1 LTIPKNI
8 PQNVTFA
15 AMNYQTKRNI
25 VAGGASFAILWSL
38 SLSHLFNDMLQ
49 SLVSAIYPLVKSSLH
64 LNYTQIGLMTLTFQI
79 TSSVFQPFIG
89 YLTDKK
95 PQPLSLPVGMTCT
108 MFGLFFLSNSGS
120 LWQLMASVALIG
132 FGSAIFHPEA
142 SRLARMASGGR
153 YGMAQ
158 SLFQVGGNFGG
169 SLGPLLAALIVAP
182 YGQQNI
188 KWFSL
193 VALFTI
199 VLMIFISRWY
209 AVNLKRMKRIR
220 KPVEIRKSLLPR
232 STVAMTLMV
241 LLMLIFSKYVY
252 LASMTNYYTFYL
264 MHRFEVSVRDAQLYL
279 AVFLFA
285 IAAGTL
291 IGGPVGDRIGRKYV
305 IWFSILGVTPF
316 TLLMPYA
323 NLLWTCVL
331 SIFIGV
337 ILSSAFSAI
346 LVYAQ
351 ELLPGKVGT
360 IAGLFFGFAF
370 GIAGIAAA
378 VLGKIVDNNG
388 IEYVY
393 RICSFLPLLGITAWF
408 LPTDKKR

>member
-1 LTIPKNI
+1 
-8 PQNVTFA
+8 
-15 AMNYQTKRNI
+15 MNYKTKRNI
-25 VAGGASFAILWSL
+25 AAGGASFVILWSL

-49 SLVSAIYPLVKSSLH
+49 ALVSAIYPLVKDSLS
-64 LNYTQIGLMTLTFQI
+64 LNYTQIGLITLTFQI
-79 TSSVFQPFIG
+79 TSSVFQPVVG
-89 YLTDKK
+89 YFTDRK

-108 MFGLFFLSNSGS
+108 MTGLFFLSNSGT
-120 LWQLMASVALIG
+120 LWQVMASVALIG

-182 YGQQNI
+182 YGQQNV

-193 VALFTI
+193 VALLSI
-199 VLMIFISRWY
+199 AVMIFISRWY
-209 AVNLKRMKRIR
+209 AKNLKRMKRSR

-232 STVAMTLMV
+232 STVVMSLTV
-241 LLMLIFSKYVY
+241 LLALIFSKYVY
-252 LASMTNYYTFYL
+252 MASITNYYTFYL
-264 MHRFEVSVRDAQLYL
+264 MHRFDVSIRDAQLYL

-291 IGGPVGDRIGRKYV
+291 FGGPVGDRIGRKYV

-331 SIFIGV
+331 SVFIGL
-337 ILSSAFSAI
+337 ILASAFSAI

-360 IAGLFFGFAF
+360 IAGLFFGLAF
-370 GIAGIAAA
+370 GIAGISAA
-378 VLGKIVDNNG
+378 VLGKVVDIHG

-393 RICSFLPLLGITAWF
+393 RLCSFLPILGIAAWF
-408 LPTDKKR
+408 LPNDKKR

>member
-1 LTIPKNI
+1 VK
-8 PQNVTFA
+8 
-15 AMNYQTKRNI
+15 YKTKRNI
-25 VAGGASFAILWSL
+25 AAGGASFAILWSL

-64 LNYTQIGLMTLTFQI
+64 LNYTQIGLITLVFQI
-79 TSSVFQPFIG
+79 TSSVFQPVIG
-89 YLTDKK
+89 YFTDRK

-108 MFGLFFLSNSGS
+108 MFGLFLLSNSGS
-120 LWQLMASVALIG
+120 LWQLMASVSLIG
-132 FGSAIFHPEA
+132 FGSAVFHPEA

-169 SLGPLLAALIVAP
+169 SLGPLLAALVVAP

-188 KWFSL
+188 GWFSL
-193 VALFTI
+193 VALI
-199 VLMIFISRWY
+199 SIAVMIFISRWY
-209 AVNLKRMKRIR
+209 AKNLKRMKRSR
-220 KPVEIRKSLLPR
+220 KPVEMRKSMQPR
-232 STVAMTLMV
+232 SVIVMSLAV
-241 LLMLIFSKYVY
+241 LLTLIFSKYVY

-305 IWFSILGVTPF
+305 IWFSILGVAPF

-331 SIFIGV
+331 SIFIGL

-360 IAGLFFGFAF
+360 IAGLFFGLAF
-370 GIAGIAAA
+370 GIGGIAAA
-378 VLGKIVDNNG
+378 VLGKTVDIHG
-388 IEYVY
+388 IEFVY
-393 RICSFLPLLGITAWF
+393 RVCSFLPLLGVAAWF
-408 LPTDKKR
+408 LPSDKKR

>member
-1 LTIPKNI
+1 
-8 PQNVTFA
+8 
-15 AMNYQTKRNI
+15 MNYKTKKNI

-38 SLSHLFNDMLQ
+38 SVSHLFNDMLQ
-49 SLVSAIYPLVKSSLH
+49 ALVAAIYPLVKSSLH
-64 LNYTQIGLMTLTFQI
+64 LNFTQIGLITLTFQI
-79 TSSVFQPFIG
+79 TSSVFQPIVGFI
-89 YLTDKK
+89 TDKK
-95 PQPLSLPVGMTCT
+95 PKPLSLPVGMTCT
-108 MFGLFFLSNSGS
+108 MVGLFLLSNSAS
-120 LWQLMASVALIG
+120 LWQVLVSVALVG

-158 SLFQVGGNFGG
+158 SLFQVGGNLGG
-169 SLGPLLAALIVAP
+169 SFGPLLAALVVAP
-182 YGQQNI
+182 YGQQNV

-193 VALFTI
+193 VALITI
-199 VLMIFISRWY
+199 VIMTFISRWY
-209 AVNLKRMKRIR
+209 AIRLKRTKHRP
-220 KPVEIRKSLLPR
+220 KTVEKRKSQVSRTVIIRALL
-232 STVAMTLMV
+232 V
-241 LLMLIFSKYVY
+241 LLVLIFSKYVY
-252 LASMTNYYTFYL
+252 MASITNYYTFYL
-264 MHRFEVSVRDAQLYL
+264 MHRFDVSVGNSQLYL
-279 AVFLFA
+279 ALFLFA

-291 IGGPVGDRIGRKYV
+291 FGGPAGDKFGRKYV

-331 SIFIGV
+331 SVFIGL
-337 ILSSAFSAI
+337 ILASAFSAI

-360 IAGLFFGFAF
+360 IAGLFFGLAF

-378 VLGKIVDNNG
+378 VLGKIVDNKG

-393 RICSFLPLLGITAWF
+393 RACSFLPLLGMATWF
-408 LPTDKKR
+408 LPADKKHKKSSPGNGAG

>member
-1 LTIPKNI
+1 
-8 PQNVTFA
+8 
-15 AMNYQTKRNI
+15 MNYKTKRNI
-25 VAGGASFAILWSL
+25 AAGGATFAILWSL

-49 SLVSAIYPLVKSSLH
+49 SLVSAIYPLVKDSLQ
-64 LNYTQIGLMTLTFQI
+64 LNYVQIGLITLTFQI
-79 TSSVFQPFIG
+79 ASSVFQPIVGHF
-89 YLTDKK
+89 TDKK

-108 MFGLFFLSNSGS
+108 MAGLLFLSGS
-120 LWQLMASVALIG
+120 ETLWQMMVSVALIG

-153 YGMAQ
+153 HGMAQ
-158 SLFQVGGNFGG
+158 SLFQVGGNLGG

-188 KWFSL
+188 KWFSFI
-193 VALFTI
+193 ALI
-199 VLMIFISRWY
+199 SIAVMIPISRWY
-209 AVNLKRMKRIR
+209 AHRLKRIKRNR
-220 KPVEIRKSLLPR
+220 KTAEIRKSLLPR
-232 STVAMTLMV
+232 STIVISLIV
-241 LLMLIFSKYVY
+241 LLVLIFSKYVY
-252 LASMTNYYTFYL
+252 MASITNYYTFYL
-264 MHRFEVSVRDAQLYL
+264 MYRFDVSVRDAQLYL

-291 IGGPVGDRIGRKYV
+291 FGGPVGDRIGRKYV

-331 SIFIGV
+331 SIFIGL

-360 IAGLFFGFAF
+360 IAGLFFGLAF

-378 VLGKIVDNNG
+378 VLGKIADYNG

-393 RICSFLPLLGITAWF
+393 RICSFLPLLGIAAWL
-408 LPTDKKR
+408 LPTDRKR

>member
-1 LTIPKNI
+1 
-8 PQNVTFA
+8 
-15 AMNYQTKRNI
+15 MNYKTKRNI
-25 VAGGASFAILWSL
+25 AAGGATFAILWSL

-49 SLVSAIYPLVKSSLH
+49 SLVSAIYPLIKDSLH
-64 LNYTQIGLMTLTFQI
+64 LDYVQIGLITLIFQT
-79 TSSVFQPFIG
+79 TSSVFQPIVGFI
-89 YLTDKK
+89 TDKK
-95 PQPLSLPVGMTCT
+95 PQPLSLPIGMTFT
-108 MFGLFFLSNSGS
+108 MTGLFFLSGSGT
-120 LWQLMASVALIG
+120 LWQVMVSVALIG

-153 YGMAQ
+153 HGMAQ
-158 SLFQVGGNFGG
+158 SLFQVGGNLGG

-182 YGQQNI
+182 YGQQNV

-193 VALFTI
+193 VALVSI
-199 VLMIFISRWY
+199 AIMVLISRWY
-209 AVNLKRMKRIR
+209 AKNLKRMKRNR
-220 KPVEIRKSLLPR
+220 KAAEIRKSLLPR
-232 STVAMTLMV
+232 STIIKSLLV
-241 LLMLIFSKYVY
+241 LLVLLFSKYVY
-252 LASMTNYYTFYL
+252 MASITNYYTFYL

-291 IGGPVGDRIGRKYV
+291 FGGPVGDRIGRKYV

-323 NLLWTCVL
+323 NLLWTCIL
-331 SIFIGV
+331 SVFIGL
-337 ILSSAFSAI
+337 ILASAFSAI

-360 IAGLFFGFAF
+360 IAGLFFGLAF

-393 RICSFLPLLGITAWF
+393 RVCSFLPLLGITAWF